1 MYDYDY
7 DFWGWWGMGE
17 LLSFGHFSVLK
28 KAARSNFAKCSH
40 FLTDSPPSET
50 EKISQKDPNS
60 VQTEVDHEKFD
71 GKQLDKA
78 KEKIQCILRNEIK
91 VKALQEL
98 KRWRKRSS
106 PVREVAAALEPLAND
121 RLAQEHC

>member
-1 MYDYDY
+1 
-7 DFWGWWGMGE
+7 MGE
-17 LLSFGHFSVLK
+17 LLSFGHFLVLK
-28 KAARSNFAKCSH
+28 KAARSNFVKCSH

-71 GKQLDKA
+71 SRELDKA
-78 KEKIQCILRNEIK
+78 KEKIQCVLHNEIK
-91 VKALQEL
+91 EKVLQEL

-106 PVREVAAALEPLAND
+106 PVREVAAALEPLANG
-121 RLAQEHC
+121 RALLS